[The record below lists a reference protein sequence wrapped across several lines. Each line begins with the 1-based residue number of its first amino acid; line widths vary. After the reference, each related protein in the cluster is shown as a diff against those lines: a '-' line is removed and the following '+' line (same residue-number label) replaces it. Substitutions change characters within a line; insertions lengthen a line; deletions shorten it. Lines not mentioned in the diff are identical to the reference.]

1 MLAIKNL
8 CAGYGPIEVVRGID
22 MDVAAGECVAL
33 IGWSGS
39 GKTTF
44 LKTIVGLVQASSG
57 EIVYEGCDIVGLP
70 AHQRVTRGIA
80 LVPEGRHLFAGM
92 SLYENILIGAHT
104 VKNNDVIAAQTDL
117 VFELFPI
124 LKQRRNQIAGTLSGG
139 EQQMCAIGRA
149 LMSRPRLLLID
160 ELSLGLAPIVVTRL
174 VEALMAIRKLGTT
187 MVVVEQDA
195 SLALSIA
202 ERAYI
207 MQRGQI
213 ERSAPSPILRND
225 AAIQRDYLAEPEAK

>member
-1 MLAIKNL
+1 M
-8 CAGYGPIEVVRGID
+8 
-22 MDVAAGECVAL
+22 
-33 IGWSGS
+33 
-39 GKTTF
+39 
-44 LKTIVGLVQASSG
+44 
-57 EIVYEGCDIVGLP
+57 
-70 AHQRVTRGIA
+70 
-80 LVPEGRHLFAGM
+80 VPEGRHLFAGM

-124 LKQRRNQIAGTLSGG
+124 LKQRRDQIAGTLSGG

-187 MVVVEQDA
+187 MIVVEQDA